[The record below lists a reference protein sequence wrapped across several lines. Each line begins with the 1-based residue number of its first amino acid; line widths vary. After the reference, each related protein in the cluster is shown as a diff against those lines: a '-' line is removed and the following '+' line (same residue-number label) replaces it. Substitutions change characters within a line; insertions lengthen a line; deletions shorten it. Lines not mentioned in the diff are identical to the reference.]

1 MYKISKINS
10 EYNNPKFVDLKSGY
24 WYYNYNITN
33 KEVDGNTIYTFSQL
47 RIKGLPNL
55 QKCREAVLG
64 AFKDEQG
71 NNLQD
76 LFLTEGAN
84 DQINDIIYNIKVDL
98 GLEEGKTP
106 LEKAKEEKI
115 REINKYDTSDNV
127 NSFLLNGIQVW
138 LNKDTRV
145 GLMNSLNIEKSSG
158 KEISTLWFG
167 TIKLEINIDAAIQM
181 LGAIELYALE
191 CYNKTAE
198 HKQNVEKLT
207 SVEAVKKY
215 DFTIGYPDKLNL
227 TV

>member
-10 EYNNPKFVDLKSGY
+10 EYDNPKFVDLKSGY

-33 KEVDGNTIYTFSQL
+33 KEVDGKTIYTFSQL

>member
-10 EYNNPKFVDLKSGY
+10 EYDNPKFVYLKSGY

-33 KEVDGNTIYTFSQL
+33 KEVDGKTIYTFSQL

-127 NSFLLNGIQVW
+127 NSFLLNGVQVW

-158 KEISTLWFG
+158 KEISVLWFG

>member
-33 KEVDGNTIYTFSQL
+33 KEVDGKTIYTFSQL

>member
-33 KEVDGNTIYTFSQL
+33 KEVDGKTIYTFSQL

-115 REINKYDTSDNV
+115 REINKYDTSDKV

>member
-10 EYNNPKFVDLKSGY
+10 EYDNPKFVDLKSGY

-33 KEVDGNTIYTFSQL
+33 KEVDGKTIYTFSQL

-127 NSFLLNGIQVW
+127 NSFLLNGVQVW

-215 DFTIGYPDKLNL
+215 DFTIGYPNKLNL

>member
-10 EYNNPKFVDLKSGY
+10 EYDNPKFVDLKSGY

-33 KEVDGNTIYTFSQL
+33 KEVDGKTIYTFSQL

-127 NSFLLNGIQVW
+127 NSFLLNGVQVW